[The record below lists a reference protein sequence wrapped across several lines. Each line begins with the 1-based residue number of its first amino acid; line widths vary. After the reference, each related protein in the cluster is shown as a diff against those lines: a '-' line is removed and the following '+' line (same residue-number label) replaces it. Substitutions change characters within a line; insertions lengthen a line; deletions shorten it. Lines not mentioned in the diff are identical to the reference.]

1 MYIHMKDDY
10 QFHIPTEWDRAW
22 LTETMTTEL
31 YTPSQAIEQ
40 AEWNGISP
48 DFVSPIKF
56 SRIISR
62 NSDNARIA
70 WMLST
75 IVNKTICTHAVAIHP
90 SFRGQGFLRPVT
102 EASYF
107 WSFNRAPIVMEG
119 AVVIIDT
126 NYVPKADLSPT
137 PFTVVHE
144 EGTVIQTAVDRSES
158 IQE

>member
-22 LTETMTTEL
+22 LEETMTTKL

-48 DFVSPIKF
+48 DFVSPIHF

-70 WMLST
+70 WMFST
-75 IVNKTICTHAVAIHP
+75 ITNKTICTHAVAIHP
-90 SFRGQGFLRPVT
+90 SFRGQGF
-102 EASYF
+102 S
-107 WSFNRAPIVMEG
+107 S
-119 AVVIIDT
+119 
-126 NYVPKADLSPT
+126 
-137 PFTVVHE
+137 
-144 EGTVIQTAVDRSES
+144 
-158 IQE
+158 

>member
-10 QFHIPTEWDRAW
+10 QFHIPTESDREW
-22 LTETMTTEL
+22 LTETMTTQL
-31 YTPSQAIEQ
+31 YTPDQAIEQ
-40 AEWNGISP
+40 AEWDGVSSDP
-48 DFVSPIKF
+48 ASPIHF

-62 NSDNARIA
+62 NSDNARIG
-70 WMLST
+70 WMFST
-75 IVNKTICTHAVAIHP
+75 IVNRTICTHAVAIHP
-90 SFRGQGFLRPVT
+90 SFREQGFLRPIT

-107 WSFNRAPIVMEG
+107 WSFNRAPIVMES

-126 NYVPKADLSPT
+126 NYVPKADLSPA

-144 EGTVIQTAVDRSES
+144 EGTVTQTTVYRNES

>member
-1 MYIHMKDDY
+1 MKDDY

-22 LTETMTTEL
+22 LEETMTTEL

-40 AEWNGISP
+40 AEWNGISS
-48 DFVSPIKF
+48 DFVSPINF

-70 WMLST
+70 WMFSIIT
-75 IVNKTICTHAVAIHP
+75 NKTICTHAVAIHP

-107 WSFNRAPIVMEG
+107 WSFNRAPIIMES
-119 AVVIIDT
+119 AVVIVDT
-126 NYVPKADLSPT
+126 NYAPKADLSPS
-137 PFTVVHE
+137 PFTLVHE
-144 EGTVIQTAVDRSES
+144 EGTVTQTTAHRNES

>member
-22 LTETMTTEL
+22 LEETMTTEL

-40 AEWNGISP
+40 AEWDGTSSDFISP
-48 DFVSPIKF
+48 INF

-62 NSDNARIA
+62 NSDSARIA
-70 WMLST
+70 WMFST
-75 IVNKTICTHAVAIHP
+75 ITNKTICTHAVAIHP

-107 WSFNRAPIVMEG
+107 WSFNRAPIVMES

-137 PFTVVHE
+137 QFTATHE
-144 EGTVIQTAVDRSES
+144 EGTVTQTTVHRNES